1 MAIKKRGINL
11 KYLSMLPG
19 PTNVPNRVM
28 RAMLAPI
35 INHRSDDFVELY
47 TDVVEKTQQVFETQ
61 NDIVALS
68 ASGTGAV
75 EAGVV
80 NLVKKG
86 DKIIIPVNGEF
97 SRRLSQLIEGQGGN
111 VVKLE
116 TPPGENATFDQ
127 IKEAFDNNKDV
138 KAFYVVH
145 NETSTGTMV
154 NHLDKVSD
162 LTSRN
167 DAFYVVDSVSLLGGA
182 QLPVD
187 KWNIDVCMTGAQK
200 AIAAPP
206 GISPISVSAKAKK
219 YMIENPPSTMYF
231 NLARYFKNYE
241 EVKQMQD
248 LKITN
253 PIQRNKFSQ
262 IIGEIATKQRSEYLE
277 LALNHNTSSIPNNRS
292 EEYDTNSFFNLSY
305 TTHHNVV
312 ACQNEY
318 HVNGDD
324 DESGLVIETSESWNY
339 FDNQNIQYTIAN
351 YLTTFPPKDNISDGF
366 DIDKIKKYFFIRKQF
381 REEFIRCLK
390 YFLISLYYV
399 QMARVVFYSISF
411 SIFSQ
416 QFGGNRS
423 LPLFLNSF
431 L

>member
-1 MAIKKRGINL
+1 ME
-11 KYLSMLPG
+11 YLSMLPG

-47 TDVVEKTQQVFETQ
+47 TDVVGKTQQVFQTQ

-111 VVKLE
+111 VVKLQ
-116 TPPGENATFDQ
+116 TPPGENASFDQ

-154 NHLDKVSD
+154 NYLDKISD

-167 DAFYVVDSVSLLGGA
+167 DAFYVVDSVSILGGVDL
-182 QLPVD
+182 QVD
-187 KWNIDVCMTGAQK
+187 KWNIDVCMTGSQK

-219 YMIENPPSTMYF
+219 YMIENPPPTMYF
-231 NLARYFKNYE
+231 NLARYFKFYDEEKHTPFTPALPLLYAYREALTVMLEEGLQNVFKRHKVCSDSLYAGLSAMGLSPFAKEEDRSISIVALNYLE
-241 EVKQMQD
+241 GLEDKTFRSTLADKFKVLVAGGFGD
-248 LKITN
+248 LKGKVF
-253 PIQRNKFSQ
+253 RVGCM
-262 IIGEIATKQRSEYLE
+262 GEVS
-277 LALNHNTSSIPNNRS
+277 P
-292 EEYDTNSFFNLSY
+292 
-305 TTHHNVV
+305 
-312 ACQNEY
+312 Y
-318 HVNGDD
+318 HVMRTISAISSTLSMMGYDVD
-324 DESGLVIETSESWNY
+324 AQAGLKT
-339 FDNQNIQYTIAN
+339 A
-351 YLTTFPPKDNISDGF
+351 
-366 DIDKIKKYFFIRKQF
+366 
-381 REEFIRCLK
+381 EEKLK
-390 YFLISLYYV
+390 AL
-399 QMARVVFYSISF
+399 
-411 SIFSQ
+411 
-416 QFGGNRS
+416 
-423 LPLFLNSF
+423 
-431 L
+431 

>member
-1 MAIKKRGINL
+1 
-11 KYLSMLPG
+11 MLPG

-47 TDVVEKTQQVFETQ
+47 SDVVDKTQQVFQTQ

-80 NLVKKG
+80 NLIKKG

-97 SRRLSQLIEGQGGN
+97 SGRLAELISGQGAN

-116 TPPGENATFDQ
+116 TPPGQNATFDQ
-127 IKEAFDNNKDV
+127 VKEAFDNNKDV

-154 NHLDKVSD
+154 NYLDKVSD

-206 GISPISVSAKAKK
+206 GISPISVSPKAKK
-219 YMIENPPSTMYF
+219 YMIANPPATMYF
-231 NLARYFKNYE
+231 NLARYFKYYE
-241 EVKQMQD
+241 ESKHTPFTPALPLLYAYREALTIM
-248 LKITN
+248 LEEGLEHIFKRHKIC
-253 PIQRNKFSQ
+253 SDALYSGLSA
-262 IIGEIATKQRSEYLE
+262 IGLTPFAKEEDRSISIV
-277 LALNHNTSSIPNNRS
+277 ALNYLDGLQDKTFR
-292 EEYDTNSFFNLSY
+292 DTLAQKFKVLVAGGFGNLKGKVFRVGCMGEVSP
-305 TTHHNVV
+305 
-312 ACQNEY
+312 Y
-318 HVNGDD
+318 HVMRTISAISSTLAMMGYQTDAQA
-324 DESGLVIETSESWNY
+324 GLKT
-339 FDNQNIQYTIAN
+339 A
-351 YLTTFPPKDNISDGF
+351 
-366 DIDKIKKYFFIRKQF
+366 
-381 REEFIRCLK
+381 EEKLK
-390 YFLISLYYV
+390 AL
-399 QMARVVFYSISF
+399 
-411 SIFSQ
+411 
-416 QFGGNRS
+416 
-423 LPLFLNSF
+423 
-431 L
+431 

>member
-1 MAIKKRGINL
+1 ME
-11 KYLSMLPG
+11 YLSMLPG

-47 TDVVEKTQQVFETQ
+47 TDVVDKTQQVFETQ

-75 EAGVV
+75 EASVV

-97 SRRLSQLIEGQGGN
+97 SRRLSELIAGQGGN
-111 VVKLE
+111 VVKLQ
-116 TPPGENATFDQ
+116 TPPGENSTFDQ
-127 IKEAFDNNKDV
+127 VKEAFDNNKDV

-154 NHLDKVSD
+154 NYLDKVSD

-182 QLPVD
+182 PLPVD

-206 GISPISVSAKAKK
+206 GISPLSVSAKAKK

-231 NLARYFKNYE
+231 NLARYFKFYDGEKHTPFTPALPLLYAYREALSMILEEGLQNVFKRHKVCSDALYSGLSAMGLSPFAKEKDRSISIIALNYLDGLE
-241 EVKQMQD
+241 DKTFRSTLADKFKVLVAGGFGD
-248 LKITN
+248 LKGKVF
-253 PIQRNKFSQ
+253 RVGCM
-262 IIGEIATKQRSEYLE
+262 GEVSPYHVMRTISAISST
-277 LALNHNTSSIPNNRS
+277 LALMGYDVDSQAGLKTA
-292 EEYDTNSFFNLSY
+292 EE
-305 TTHHNVV
+305 
-312 ACQNEY
+312 
-318 HVNGDD
+318 
-324 DESGLVIETSESWNY
+324 
-339 FDNQNIQYTIAN
+339 
-351 YLTTFPPKDNISDGF
+351 K
-366 DIDKIKKYFFIRKQF
+366 
-381 REEFIRCLK
+381 LK
-390 YFLISLYYV
+390 AL
-399 QMARVVFYSISF
+399 
-411 SIFSQ
+411 
-416 QFGGNRS
+416 
-423 LPLFLNSF
+423 
-431 L
+431 

>member
-1 MAIKKRGINL
+1 ME
-11 KYLSMLPG
+11 YLSMLPG

-47 TDVVEKTQQVFETQ
+47 TDVVAKTQQVFETQ

-75 EAGVV
+75 EAGVI

-97 SRRLSQLIEGQGGN
+97 SGRLSQLIENQGAN
-111 VVKLE
+111 VVKLQ
-116 TPPGENATFDQ
+116 TPPGQNATFDQ

-154 NHLDKVSD
+154 NYLDKISD

-219 YMIENPPSTMYF
+219 YMIANPPPTMYF
-231 NLARYFKNYE
+231 NLARYFKYYDEEKHTPFTPALPLLYAYREALTIMLEEGLQNVFKRHKVCSDALYSGLSAMGLSPFAKEEDRSISIVALNYLDGLE
-241 EVKQMQD
+241 DKTFRKTLADKFKVLVAGGFGD
-248 LKITN
+248 LKGKVF
-253 PIQRNKFSQ
+253 RVGCM
-262 IIGEIATKQRSEYLE
+262 GEV
-277 LALNHNTSSIPNNRS
+277 SS
-292 EEYDTNSFFNLSY
+292 
-305 TTHHNVV
+305 
-312 ACQNEY
+312 Y
-318 HVNGDD
+318 HVMRTISAISSTLAMMGYDVD
-324 DESGLVIETSESWNY
+324 AQAGLKTAEEK
-339 FDNQNIQYTIAN
+339 
-351 YLTTFPPKDNISDGF
+351 LKD
-366 DIDKIKKYFFIRKQF
+366 
-381 REEFIRCLK
+381 L
-390 YFLISLYYV
+390 
-399 QMARVVFYSISF
+399 
-411 SIFSQ
+411 
-416 QFGGNRS
+416 
-423 LPLFLNSF
+423 
-431 L
+431 